1 MLTKKRDRTMDKRLW
16 VNLSK
21 TVVMSAILGACATGV
36 VDALSGGHL
45 RTFWSIFALLAPF
58 NYWFFYKRGHS
69 WRGSLERGAAEFDG
83 MRGII
88 SRWFNDRNNGRMA
101 GA

>member
-1 MLTKKRDRTMDKRLW
+1 MDKKLW

-21 TVVMSAILGACATGV
+21 TVVMSAILGACASAVG
-36 VDALSGGHL
+36 DAVAGGHL
-45 RTFWSIFALLAPF
+45 RTFWSTFALLAPF
-58 NYWFFYKRGHS
+58 NYWLFYKRGVT
-69 WRGSLERGAAEFDG
+69 WRKSLERGAAEFDG
-83 MRGII
+83 MRDTI